1 MSQLQALK
9 TLEANKNEWMSTA
22 HLNEHLDISISSIT
36 NNMARLRL
44 AKMVR
49 WRRIGQ
55 GYEYRHKNDIK
66 ED

>member
-1 MSQLQALK
+1 MTQSQAL
-9 TLEANKNEWMSTA
+9 EEWMTTT
-22 HLNEHLDISISSIT
+22 HLNEHLNISISAIT

-44 AKMVR
+44 AKMVK

-55 GYEYRHKNDIK
+55 RFEYKHKNDIK